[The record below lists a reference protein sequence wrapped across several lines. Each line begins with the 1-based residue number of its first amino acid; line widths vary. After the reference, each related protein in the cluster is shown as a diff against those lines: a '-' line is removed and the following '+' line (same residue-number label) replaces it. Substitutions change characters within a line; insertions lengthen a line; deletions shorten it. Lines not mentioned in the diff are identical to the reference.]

1 MEEQQE
7 IKKKRMTREEYCK
20 ILDEA
25 NAVKLYTEDGWN
37 QEQISKEFGVSKG
50 SVSTYLRTIKG
61 IQVREAKRRPELRET
76 YPIGT
81 KFGLWTII
89 SDEVKVGS
97 NRSLHQ
103 LCQCACGNVQ
113 WKALSAL
120 RSGST
125 TRCKRCGNKT
135 YITEDGQISINGLI
149 TSFFNHIKSGLQKRK
164 KVSQLEFNITPKYL
178 EELYEK
184 QNHKCAISGLSL
196 ELDITKT
203 AIQQNWSLDR
213 IDSNIGYVEGNVQ
226 WVHKDINMMK
236 QSYSNEYFKEM
247 CCKVAEQNGYSRCS

>member
-1 MEEQQE
+1 MEELQE
-7 IKKKRMTREEYCK
+7 SKKKRMTREEYCK

-25 NAVKLYTEDGWN
+25 NAVKLYTEEGWN
-37 QEQISKEFGVSKG
+37 QEKISKEFGVSKG
-50 SVSTYLRTIKG
+50 AVSTYLKTIKG
-61 IQVREAKRRPELRET
+61 IQVREAKRRPELRNI
-76 YPIGT
+76 YPVGT

-97 NRSLHQ
+97 NRALNQ
-103 LCQCACGNVQ
+103 LCQCACGNIQ

-120 RSGST
+120 RAGTT
-125 TRCKRCGNKT
+125 TRCKKCGNKT
-135 YITEDGQISINGLI
+135 YITDDGQLSINGLI
-149 TSFFNHIKSGLQKRK
+149 NSFFNHIRSGIQKRK

-184 QNHKCAISGLSL
+184 QNHKCAITGLPL

-203 AIQQNWSLDR
+203 AIQQDWSLDR

-236 QSYSNEYFKEM
+236 QSYSLDYFKEM
-247 CCKVAEQNGYSRCS
+247 CCRVAEQNGYSKCN

>member
-25 NAVKLYTEDGWN
+25 NAVKLYVEDGWN

-50 SVSTYLRTIKG
+50 AVSTYLKTIKG
-61 IQVREAKRRPELRET
+61 IQTRAAKRRPELRET

-97 NRSLHQ
+97 NRALYQ
-103 LCQCACGNVQ
+103 LCQCACGNIQ
-113 WKALSAL
+113 WKSLISL
-120 RSGST
+120 RSGTS
-125 TRCKRCGNKT
+125 TRCKRCGNRT
-135 YITEDGQISINGLI
+135 FLTENGEINLNSMIATFYKHIVNG
-149 TSFFNHIKSGLQKRK
+149 IKSRK
-164 KVSQLEFNITPKYL
+164 KIQELEFNITPEYL
-178 EELYEK
+178 EMLYEK
-184 QNHKCAISGLSL
+184 QNHKCALTGLPL
-196 ELDITKT
+196 EPDITKKAT
-203 AIQQNWSLDR
+203 QQNWSLDR
-213 IDSNIGYVEGNVQ
+213 IDSSIGYVEGNVQ

-236 QSYSNEYFKEM
+236 GLLPNDYFKEM
-247 CCKVAEQNGYSRCS
+247 CCRVAEQNGYSKCN